1 MNLIKECFKYFQ
13 SIVYLNNVTYLF
25 ILVIVLIMRK
35 IYSDYRK
42 ILMYEDL
49 HKIYGQSAM

>member
-25 ILVIVLIMRK
+25 ILVIVLIVQK
-35 IYSDYRK
+35 KYSDYQK

-49 HKIYGQSAM
+49 HKIYG